1 MDMRPQVKK
10 KRIDVNDFLEPGNES
25 INKEKEQVI
34 EEKKEVNV
42 KEEPKL
48 KDTKPKINHGKRKKS
63 PPNKMAMIIATIG
76 VIGSIALITVVGS
89 KLMKANTSDQLGA
102 GIPEQSENT
111 SIDVN
116 GTLDLR
122 PGNIDGDAQQIKPG
136 MVNPSEST
144 TMTQNSEVEPDIMVK
159 DLNGLSLI
167 QNYTVAE
174 VKTVTDF
181 INYKKH
187 RSVTADGMEL
197 LWLEADYK
205 GKAYKVTVPFSIYK
219 ELEPE
224 GITVV
229 DMEVLDLG
237 NGSSIISYMK
247 VREDYKKKLDNGLR

>member
-10 KRIDVNDFLEPGNES
+10 KRIDVNDFLEPGNEN
-25 INKEKEQVI
+25 INKEKEPVVK
-34 EEKKEVNV
+34 EKEPTTV

-48 KDTKPKINHGKRKKS
+48 KETKPRLNHGKRKKS
-63 PPNKMAMIIATIG
+63 PPSKMAMIIATVGIIG
-76 VIGSIALITVVGS
+76 GIAVITVVGS
-89 KLMKANTSDQLGA
+89 KLMKASTSDQ
-102 GIPEQSENT
+102 IPTQSENT

-116 GTLDLR
+116 GTLDLK
-122 PGNIDGDAQQIKPG
+122 PGNLDANAQQVKPG
-136 MVNPSEST
+136 MSNPSDST
-144 TMTQNSEVEPDIMVK
+144 TMTQNSQVEQDIMVK

-187 RSVTADGMEL
+187 RSVTSDGMEL

-205 GKAYKVTVPFSIYK
+205 GKPYKVTVPFSIYK

-237 NGSSIISYMK
+237 NGSSVISYMK
-247 VREDYKKKLDNGLR
+247 VREDYKKKLDNSLR